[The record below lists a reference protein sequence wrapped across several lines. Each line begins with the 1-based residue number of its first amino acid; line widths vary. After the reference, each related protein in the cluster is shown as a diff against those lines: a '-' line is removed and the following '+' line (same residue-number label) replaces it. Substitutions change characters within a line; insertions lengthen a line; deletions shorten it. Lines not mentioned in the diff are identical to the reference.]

1 MAKKRPAL
9 QRFLAFSFAW
19 IETNIPV
26 MAKLLRYHSQTIH
39 PKFVVGIESF
49 SRQCHWY
56 DERYQESYRLLASPE
71 ETALQSAVAPE
82 SIPVYVLFLKDYIIH
97 GHIKAPLVGE
107 SRSALSYLP
116 IGRLSLTDAFP
127 LPLFRSRKVVGSV
140 IFITNIENYFHLMV
154 DYLLP
159 PLCAII
165 REPERYS
172 DVTFVMQRKFP
183 MVELFSLLLNDL
195 GLSTSVLAIGKFD
208 RVTGGTIL
216 FGGAEPRDSGA
227 AFAYPDEMRKFGSL
241 IDKYLPATRTP
252 RRVFVTRMNATR
264 RRILN
269 EAEFKNLL
277 KSYNIETVEL
287 SFTNP
292 LDQASL
298 FRNAE
303 LIISVHGAALTNLIW
318 SKNAKVIEIFPENL
332 RPKHY
337 LNIASQMGLNYKPFI
352 ASMGN
357 EREDFEIDIEK
368 FRDFLSHNFE

>member
-1 MAKKRPAL
+1 
-9 QRFLAFSFAW
+9 
-19 IETNIPV
+19 
-26 MAKLLRYHSQTIH
+26 
-39 PKFVVGIESF
+39 
-49 SRQCHWY
+49 
-56 DERYQESYRLLASPE
+56 
-71 ETALQSAVAPE
+71 
-82 SIPVYVLFLKDYIIH
+82 
-97 GHIKAPLVGE
+97 
-107 SRSALSYLP
+107 
-116 IGRLSLTDAFP
+116 
-127 LPLFRSRKVVGSV
+127 
-140 IFITNIENYFHLMV
+140 MV

-165 REPERYS
+165 REPERHS
-172 DVTFVMQRKFP
+172 HVTFVVQRKFP

-208 RVTGGTIL
+208 RVTGGILL

-227 AFAYPDEMRKFGSL
+227 AFAYPNEMRKFGL
-241 IDKYLPATRTP
+241 MIDRHLPVNQSP

-277 KSYNIETVEL
+277 KLYNIETVEL
-287 SFTNP
+287 SFDNP
-292 LDQASL
+292 LDQVSF

-337 LNIASQMGLNYKPFI
+337 LNIASQMGLNYQPFI
-352 ASMGN
+352 ASKGN

>member
-19 IETNIPV
+19 IETNMPI

-39 PKFVVGIESF
+39 PKDIAGVEHF

-56 DERYQESYRLLASPE
+56 DEQYQESYGLLSSPE
-71 ETALQSAVAPE
+71 EVTLQRSMVPE
-82 SIPVYVLFLKDYIIH
+82 SIPVSVLFLKDYIIH

-116 IGRLSLTDAFP
+116 IGRLSLTDAYP
-127 LPLFRSRKVVGSV
+127 LPLYRSRTIEGSV
-140 IFITNIENYFHLMV
+140 IFIPNIENYFHLMV

-165 REPERYS
+165 RQPERHS
-172 DVTFVMQRKFP
+172 DVTFVVQRKFP
-183 MVELFSLLLNDL
+183 MVELFSRLLNDL
-195 GLSTSVLAIGKFD
+195 GLSTSVLALGKFD
-208 RVTGGTIL
+208 RVTGGTLL
-216 FGGAEPRDSGA
+216 FGGTEPRDSGA
-227 AFAYPDEMRKFGSL
+227 AFAYPDEMRKFGLL
-241 IDKYLPATRTP
+241 IDKYMPATMTP

-264 RRILN
+264 RRVLN
-269 EAEFKNLL
+269 EAEFHNLL

-287 SFTNP
+287 SFANP
-292 LDQASL
+292 LDQVSL

>member
-1 MAKKRPAL
+1 MKRRPFI
-9 QRFLAFSFAW
+9 QRVLFTFLAW
-19 IETNIPV
+19 IEV
-26 MAKLLRYHSQTIH
+26 KLPGVSQILRYHSRVIR
-39 PKFVVGIESF
+39 PSALENVKFI
-49 SRQCHWY
+49 SRTTKWRQDAYHY
-56 DERYQESYRLLASPE
+56 SYQVLRNEFEIDKIRKNEPEKFPISVLLTE
-71 ETALQSAVAPE
+71 
-82 SIPVYVLFLKDYIIH
+82 DYIIH
-97 GHIKAPLVGE
+97 GHIKTPILASSGL
-107 SRSALSYLP
+107 ALSYSP
-116 IGRLSLTDAFP
+116 ITRLTLTDSYP
-127 LPLFRSRKVVGSV
+127 LPFSRSRKVAGTI
-140 IFITNIENYFHLMV
+140 IFIPNIENYFHLMV

-165 REPERYS
+165 REPECHS
-172 DVTFVMQRKFP
+172 HVTFVVQRKFP

-195 GLSTSVLAIGKFD
+195 GLSTSVLAIGKID
-208 RVTGGTIL
+208 RVTGGILL

-227 AFAYPDEMRKFGSL
+227 AFAYPDEMRKFGL
-241 IDKYLPATRTP
+241 MIDRHLPVNQAP
-252 RRVFVTRMNATR
+252 GRVFVTRMNATR

-277 KSYNIETVEL
+277 KLYNIETVEL
-287 SFTNP
+287 SFDNP
-292 LDQASL
+292 LDQVSF

-368 FRDFLSHNFE
+368 FRNFLSHNFE